1 MAAQDKDISKE
12 PVQSKELVQYVRSAR
27 RAGLNDTEIERV
39 AERAG
44 WPVQAVKDA
53 IALEPAT
60 SNQTVAITDTPGT
73 PPAPLHPPAGS
84 GASSVQ
90 APPVPIPPKPQSTDE
105 TAATPA
111 TPNPSVK
118 PSQPVSRGVPEDYV
132 IGSGDVVH
140 VNVWGEPSASVTG
153 AVVRTDGKISVPLI
167 HEIYILGMTPSD
179 AEKAI
184 SEQLSRFINAP
195 DVAVIISGINS
206 KKIYITGQVKKEGTI
221 PFTYKMTVMQAISE
235 AGGLTPYAKRK
246 KIYVLRN
253 EDGRDFQLKF
263 DYDAVLKGEH
273 MEMNIPLKPGD
284 QLIVP

>member
-1 MAAQDKDISKE
+1 MSKALFAIGAGLLSWGLLLGLFAQDNVTPSGINTKD
-12 PVQSKELVQYVRSAR
+12 LVQYVRTAR
-27 RAGLNDTEIERV
+27 KAGLNDLEIERV

-44 WPVQAVKDA
+44 WPVRVVKDA
-53 IALEPAT
+53 IASEPAPT
-60 SNQTVAITDTPGT
+60 QSAAAAEPGN
-73 PPAPLHPPAGS
+73 PGQP
-84 GASSVQ
+84 
-90 APPVPIPPKPQSTDE
+90 PPVPVPTAKQPGE
-105 TAATPA
+105 TAAPDS
-111 TPNPSVK
+111 SVK
-118 PSQPVSRGVPEDYV
+118 PAEAVNRGVPDDYR

-140 VNVWGEPSASVTG
+140 VNVWGEPTASVTG
-153 AVVRTDGKISVPLI
+153 AVVRTDGKISMPLI
-167 HEIYILGMTPSD
+167 HEIYILGMTPPE

-206 KKIYITGQVKKEGTI
+206 KKIYVTGQVKKEGTLL
-221 PFTYKMTVMQAISE
+221 FTYRMTVMQAISE

-253 EDGRDFQLKF
+253 EDGRDFKLPF